1 MTMIQ
6 KIGLGLI
13 ASAGILFAAV
23 RFTNSAKSQVPLVFS
38 QKELL
43 STLWQ
48 NYKID
53 NLENGTGRTLDKSQN
68 NITTSEGQSYTLLRA
83 VWMDDQAT
91 FDSSYKWAN
100 DALKHQNDHLFSWKF
115 GQRSNK
121 SYGVLTDQGGQ
132 NSASDADSDIAL
144 ALLFAHEK
152 WNNQY
157 YLDEAKA
164 IIRDMWK
171 NEVVTIQGK
180 PILAA
185 DDVERQSQSRIIVN
199 PSYFSPY
206 SYRLFALVDPAHNW
220 QGVVDSSY
228 DILARSAS
236 MKLDKGQSANIVP
249 DWIQIN
255 RQNAEIS
262 AVGNGSLTT
271 NYSYDALRTPW
282 RIALD
287 WKWYQEP
294 RAKTFLDSMSFFRD
308 QWQASKAVSTTYSHD
323 GTTDQMNET
332 PAMYGG
338 LIGYFMTSDEADAK
352 EVYQQKLQI
361 LFNPDTNA
369 WKKPLGYYD
378 DNWAWFGIALY
389 NDNLPNLGAT
399 IKPAKL

>member
-1 MTMIQ
+1 M
-6 KIGLGLI
+6 
-13 ASAGILFAAV
+13 
-23 RFTNSAKSQVPLVFS
+23 N
-38 QKELL
+38 
-43 STLWQ
+43 
-48 NYKID
+48 
-53 NLENGTGRTLDKSQN
+53 
-68 NITTSEGQSYTLLRA
+68 
-83 VWMDDQAT
+83 DQAT
-91 FDSSYKWAN
+91 FDSSYKWTN

-115 GQRSNK
+115 GQRNNK

-164 IIRDMWK
+164 IINDIWK

-185 DDVERQSQSRIIVN
+185 NDVERQSSSRTIVN

-206 SYRLFALVDPAHNW
+206 SYRLFALVDPEHNW
-220 QGVVDSSY
+220 LGVVDSSY
-228 DILARSAS
+228 DILTRSAS
-236 MKLDKGQSANIVP
+236 MKLDRSESADLPP

-255 RQNAEIS
+255 RQTAEIS

-271 NYSYDALRTPW
+271 NYSYDALRIPW

-294 RAKTFLDSMSFFRD
+294 RAKTFLDSLSFFKD
-308 QWQASKAVSTTYSHD
+308 QWETNKAVGTTYGHD
-323 GTTDQMNET
+323 GAADQINET

-338 LIGYFMTSDEADAK
+338 LIGYFMVSDEADAK

-369 WKKPLGYYD
+369 WEKTLSYYD

-399 IKPAKL
+399 IKPKK